1 MKFILTRT
9 GKDWTMNQSDEEQI
23 PIMVKKRGQKIIQK
37 RMVDL
42 RKVKFDCVSFMR
54 QIKAT
59 SNANSNLLEQLSY

>member
-1 MKFILTRT
+1 
-9 GKDWTMNQSDEEQI
+9 MNQSDEEQI
-23 PIMVKKRGQKIIQK
+23 PITVKKRGQKIIQK

>member
-23 PIMVKKRGQKIIQK
+23 PITVKKRGQKIIQK